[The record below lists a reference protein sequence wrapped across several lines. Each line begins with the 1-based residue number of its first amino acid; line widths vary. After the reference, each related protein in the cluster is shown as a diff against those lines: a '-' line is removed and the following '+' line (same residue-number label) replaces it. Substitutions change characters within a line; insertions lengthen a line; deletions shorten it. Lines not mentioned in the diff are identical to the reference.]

1 VHAAFTHSAPY
12 STVCD
17 ALVALESGTNCFEF
31 RAREVYWL
39 MRGKVSTSLLF
50 RRNNVAKAMKSVPHT
65 TRNIKSLQK
74 LLPKLDLE

>member
-1 VHAAFTHSAPY
+1 MAPD

-17 ALVALESGTNCFEF
+17 ALVVLESGTDCFEF
-31 RAREVYWL
+31 RVREVCWL

-65 TRNIKSLQK
+65 TCNNTSLQK
-74 LLPKLDLE
+74 CLPKLDLE